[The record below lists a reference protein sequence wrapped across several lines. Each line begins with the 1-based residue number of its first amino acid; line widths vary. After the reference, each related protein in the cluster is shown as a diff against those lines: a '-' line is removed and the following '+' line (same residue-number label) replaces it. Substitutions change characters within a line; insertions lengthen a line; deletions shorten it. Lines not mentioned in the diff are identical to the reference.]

1 MSLDEVALTNGELYT
16 VLTNK
21 AAKGRKGAI
30 AAIIKGV
37 KSEEVSAMLDKIP
50 RRDRYRCKEIT
61 MDFANSMSD
70 IARRSFRWAVQVRD
84 RFHLHQLL
92 SDAVQDVRI
101 KHRWE
106 ALDAHNEA
114 IKKHGRGYQA
124 PRLENGD
131 TLKELLARSRYL
143 LYKSPHKWTKSQEV
157 RSKLLFAKYPD
168 IEVAYRHAQGLNHV
182 FRAKDK
188 VAKNGCLVTAREAAM
203 FRLVKWNEE
212 VEKSG
217 LSAFNTVANTIK
229 NHYPE
234 ILNYFDNKSTN
245 ASAESFNAKLKAFR
259 LQFRGVRDIKFFLFR
274 VSKIYA

>member
-1 MSLDEVALTNGELYT
+1 MSLDEVALSNGELYT

-21 AAKGRKGAI
+21 AAKGRQGAL
-30 AAIIKGV
+30 AAIIKGT
-37 KSEEVSAMLDKIP
+37 KSEDVSAVLNKIP
-50 RRDRYRCKEIT
+50 RRDRYRCREIT

-70 IARRSFRWAVQVRD
+70 IARRSFGWAVQVRD
-84 RFHLHQLL
+84 RFHLHQLV

-101 KHRWE
+101 KHRWA

-114 IKKHGRGYQA
+114 VKKHGRGYQA
-124 PRLENGD
+124 PRFENGD

-143 LYKSPHKWTKSQEV
+143 LYKSPEKWSRSQKV
-157 RSKLLFAKYPD
+157 RSKLLFAQYPD
-168 IEVAYRHAQGLNHV
+168 IEAAYRHAQGLNHV

-188 VAKNGCLVTAREAAM
+188 VAKNGRLVTVREAAVH
-203 FRLVKWNEE
+203 RLLRWNEA
-212 VEKSG
+212 VEQSG

-274 VSKIYA
+274 VAKIYA